1 MTKRK
6 DPKWL
11 KEKKT
16 QKKNQEC
23 DVKRK
28 HTTYISFKK
37 KIFNLKRKKE
47 KHFSKPSLI
56 KIVSYLVTDHNN
68 DEMIGMS
75 KIK

>member
-1 MTKRK
+1 
-6 DPKWL
+6 
-11 KEKKT
+11 
-16 QKKNQEC
+16 
-23 DVKRK
+23 VKRK